1 MGENED
7 ILVIDFKALFSIVW
21 KNKWWIIL
29 ITSIF
34 TVLGGI
40 YAFTAR
46 EEFVSEGKLL
56 PEISGGAGNSLGS
69 LANLVGIGGFE
80 LGLKNNTDA
89 IRPDLYPDI
98 LQATPFFMNLLKK
111 EITTKSAQKEVFEKF
126 YHRLIEENEKFED
139 KFLKTP
145 KGKPDGV
152 VVINRLTEDRIK
164 DLKDRISASIDKK
177 TGVIS
182 ISVKM
187 PDPVVA
193 ADVAKFAIDY
203 MTNYITNYRTE
214 KIRKEVDFLSD
225 KVAASKGKYYATQE
239 RKAQYTDMFQA
250 PTIRLQTADV
260 QRERLESEYKIS
272 ANVYNEL
279 LKKLEEARLKLHQE
293 TPVFQ
298 IAQAPVVPNLK
309 SEPQKAIIIIIFSI
323 FGGIIGAFFILIYK
337 NNFRKIIK
345 NI

>member
-1 MGENED
+1 MEEKED
-7 ILVIDFKALFSIVW
+7 ILVIDFKALFSILW

-34 TVLGGI
+34 TVIGGI

-56 PEISGGAGNSLGS
+56 PEISGGQTSGLGG

-98 LQATPFFMNLLKK
+98 LKATPFYMNLLKR
-111 EITTKSAQKEVFEKF
+111 EVTLKDGRKIIFENFYHHIIEDNEEVEEKF
-126 YHRLIEENEKFED
+126 LTI
-139 KFLKTP
+139 P
-145 KGKPDGV
+145 KGKPSGV
-152 VVINRLTEDRIK
+152 VVINRLTENRIK
-164 DLKDRISASIDKK
+164 DLKERISASIDKK

-193 ADVAKFAIDY
+193 ADVARFAIDY
-203 MTNYITNYRTE
+203 MTSYITDYRTE
-214 KIRKEVDFLSD
+214 KIRKEVAFLSE
-225 KVAASKGKYYATQE
+225 KVATSKGKYYATQE

-279 LKKLEEARLKLHQE
+279 LKKLEESKLKLHQE

-309 SEPQKAIIIIIFSI
+309 SEPKKSLILLLFFFVGNFFGVFATIIVKQNFKKIFKKS
-323 FGGIIGAFFILIYK
+323 
-337 NNFRKIIK
+337 
-345 NI
+345 